1 MELLGIPAATI
12 VQGGLGTF
20 GVLCLLMILTGNLIP
35 LKTHEREMTRADGEL
50 TRSDKRAADLWAAL
64 QAEGQR
70 ADEFGSQLG
79 EVLSILRQ
87 RAGRS
92 R

>member
-20 GVLCLLMILTGNLIP
+20 GLLAILAILTGRLIP
-35 LKTHEREMTRADGEL
+35 IRTHEREMAREQQRGD
-50 TRSDKRAADLWAAL
+50 DWHAAW
-64 QAEGQR
+64 QATEQR
-70 ADEFGSQLG
+70 ADEHQEQLT
-79 EVLSILRQ
+79 EILMFVRT
-87 RAGRS
+87 RPPAGRS